1 METLFSLTVLTLPL
15 LARGLAETA
24 QRRMRR
30 SAWNDLATTASLDA
44 LRGYK
49 IAQLIVGPGDEAWLA
64 GVTSLRYRV
73 DEVAR
78 CRRRGCVPPG
88 LDCRCGFYAFR
99 DRTRAVELLRQLTGR
114 HPARSYVLL
123 TADLDGE
130 VLEYEAGFRAQ
141 RQRVLR
147 IELQGICTRCLRDGD
162 RTAAVAFVA
171 HAQFRGEQLLYE
183 RTLSARM
190 ALPLGSAPVRPV
202 CREHL
207 PSDGGRVFDLARLR
221 GLTGTEV
228 ALLPTTDR

>member
-1 METLFSLTVLTLPL
+1 METIFSLTVLMLPL

-30 SAWNDLATTASLDA
+30 STWTDLAPTASLDA

-49 IAQLIVGPGDEAWLA
+49 IAQLIVGPGDETWLA

-78 CRRRGCVPPG
+78 CRRRNCVPPG

-99 DRTRAVELLRQLTGR
+99 DRGRAVELLGQLTSR

-123 TADLDGE
+123 TADLDGD

-147 IELQGICTRCLRDGD
+147 IELQDVCTRCLRDGD
-162 RTAAVAFVA
+162 RVAAVAFVA

-190 ALPLGSAPVRPV
+190 ALPMGSAPVRPV
-202 CREHL
+202 CRDHL
-207 PSDGGRVFDLARLR
+207 PVDGGRVFDLARLR

-228 ALLPTTDR
+228 TLLPATDR